1 MNRSGWNSWG
11 SNRIFFIPIPYCNL
25 SVTYNTAL

>member
-11 SNRIFFIPIPYCNL
+11 SNRFFIPTLYRNL
-25 SVTYNTAL
+25 YVTYNTAL

>member
-11 SNRIFFIPIPYCNL
+11 SNRIFFPIPYCNL